1 MLVPAFGWRTP
12 HSQLCRT
19 QRPSPNC
26 ALSHS
31 HGQKCQTKVKSWS
44 IEKMVGSLWNFKHPV
59 QTRNHTAISQPGR
72 KEVVKGE
79 AFPQH
84 KMEKQPGSKPK
95 GDRPFQKTG
104 LRGRVKI
111 QSSPPKPSVG
121 LSFSQWFLRELNHT
135 ALREIHYWGLNK
147 KRWRTFKRWV
157 YPNALAPAAL
167 MKTSY

>member
-1 MLVPAFGWRTP
+1 MNKQSWNLFKLKTRTNFAGHQERCCYQPLDGEHLTPSCAELRNLPQTVPCP
-12 HSQLCRT
+12 I
-19 QRPSPNC
+19 
-26 ALSHS
+26 S

-95 GDRPFQKTG
+95 GDQTLPKDRTERKSEDSKQSPQTF
-104 LRGRVKI
+104 RGA
-111 QSSPPKPSVG
+111 
-121 LSFSQWFLRELNHT
+121 ELFPVV
-135 ALREIHYWGLNK
+135 L
-147 KRWRTFKRWV
+147 KRT
-157 YPNALAPAAL
+157 
-167 MKTSY
+167 